1 MKEFQEIILE
11 MRVYQ
16 SVSDLLTCDKL
27 SETQD
32 GSDISLFVCI
42 RNIAC
47 LLSKSGM
54 AHEVA
59 FI

>member
-27 SETQD
+27 SETQ
-32 GSDISLFVCI
+32 GGYLPVCMYQKY
-42 RNIAC
+42 C
-47 LLSKSGM
+47 M
-54 AHEVA
+54 
-59 FI
+59 FIV